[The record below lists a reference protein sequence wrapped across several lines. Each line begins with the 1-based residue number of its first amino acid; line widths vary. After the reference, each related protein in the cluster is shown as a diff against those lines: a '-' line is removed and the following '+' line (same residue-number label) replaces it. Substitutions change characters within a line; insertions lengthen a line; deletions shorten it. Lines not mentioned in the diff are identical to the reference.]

1 MTPTAGNVRGR
12 IHGGNTETGVV
23 PGGVRASASK
33 MAAVVPMGKIPPPGS
48 PGSGASCSGAAVGG
62 AVGGGGGGGAVGVDA
77 MYSTVSKPTHKMAL
91 IPSSPKVVVFVEDE
105 VVIKVEAPSVCPV
118 TWVACLI

>member
-62 AVGGGGGGGAVGVDA
+62 AVGGGGGGGGGGAGGVAFMNGIVNPPITAIQHSISKIKIEMSSDAAVIAGVDS
-77 MYSTVSKPTHKMAL
+77 MGMVP
-91 IPSSPKVVVFVEDE
+91 
-105 VVIKVEAPSVCPV
+105 
-118 TWVACLI
+118 